1 VEYNRVWNDR
11 WVKEYTTALFKRSW
25 ANNIKKFNGLQLPG
39 GVTLNGD
46 KIYQEAVEEIDKL
59 EQQMETQYGA
69 PLEFLMN

>member
-1 VEYNRVWNDR
+1 
-11 WVKEYTTALFKRSW
+11 
-25 ANNIKKFNGLQLPG
+25 
-39 GVTLNGD
+39 LNGD